1 MQVAL
6 PLFSVREARHSAHS
20 HRPAGILR
28 GSQPALRNAREMM
41 RPLIEILGIALL
53 IAILWDAFES
63 VILPRHVQR
72 SFRIARFF
80 YRTAWRICSVT
91 ATRIKNAKFRETYL
105 SYFGPLSLL
114 MLIGFW
120 AFGLL
125 VAFAMMQWGAGSVL
139 GPAGNPSTFRS
150 DLYYSG
156 TTFFTLGL
164 GDITPQNAVAR
175 VLSVIEAG
183 TGFGF
188 LALIIA
194 YLPTLYGS
202 FSQREVNISL
212 LDARAG
218 SPPTAAELLR
228 RHGTE
233 RIQNGLAQYLRD
245 WETWSAQ
252 LMETHLTYPFLCFF
266 RSQHDNQSWVAAFA
280 AILDTCA
287 LLIAYGEGETKWQAQ
302 VTFAICRHAVS
313 DLAQI
318 FGVRNHMPQPDRL
331 PPEDLP
337 KVRKLLID
345 CGVAG
350 STEVGDAKLKELR
363 RLYEPQL
370 NGISKLLLM
379 PLPTWGVETVA
390 RRESSVWTRITSNT
404 PSTQEIEADHHL

>member
-1 MQVAL
+1 
-6 PLFSVREARHSAHS
+6 
-20 HRPAGILR
+20 
-28 GSQPALRNAREMM
+28 M
-41 RPLIEILGIALL
+41 RMLIELLGIGFLL
-53 IAILWDAFES
+53 AILWDAFET
-63 VILPRHVQR
+63 VILPRHVRR

-80 YRTAWRICSVT
+80 YRTAWRICSLT
-91 ATRIKNAKFRETYL
+91 ARQIHNSKLREAYL

-114 MLIGFW
+114 LLIAFW
-120 AFGLL
+120 AFGLI
-125 VAFAMMQWGAGSVL
+125 VAFALVQWGAGSAL
-139 GPAGNPSTFRS
+139 SSSGNPSTFHS

-164 GDITPQNAVAR
+164 GDITPQSTAAR

-228 RHGTE
+228 RHGPE
-233 RIQNGLAQYLRD
+233 RIQNGLAHYLRD

-266 RSQHDNQSWVAAFA
+266 RSQHDNQSWVAAFT

-302 VTFAICRHAVS
+302 LTFAISRHAVG
-313 DLAQI
+313 DLTQVL
-318 FGVRNHMPQPDRL
+318 GVRSATPEPDRL
-331 PPEDLP
+331 PPQDLP
-337 KVRKLLID
+337 KVRKLLVE
-345 CGVAG
+345 CGV
-350 STEVGDAKLKELR
+350 TEGTARGDAKLKELR

-370 NGISKLLLM
+370 NGLSKLLLM
-379 PLPTWGVETVA
+379 PLPTWGAETLA
-390 RRESSVWTRITSNT
+390 ERKSTVWNRITSPT
-404 PSTQEIEADHHL
+404 TLAQTEEVETDRHL